1 MAEVLG
7 TNGQAP
13 ADSAGT
19 TATAPVTTDGDSG
32 STVQATASGPV
43 TSAEESFFDPSSV
56 IGTPLEQA
64 YKQMQ
69 GAWTKKLQGVKQHQT
84 KIDAYDNFQRDPM
97 GTMQQLARQYGYQL
111 VQPGAEAPKD
121 FDPKS
126 WDDVMAQAKKEVLK
140 DLQPVFGELREL
152 KKQNVEGYL
161 DSHHPDWR
169 TYEDNMMETLQQHP
183 SLVKDPDALYRASV
197 PAEVW
202 ESRATQKAM
211 QKLKAAGQNS
221 QISGGTTTTRPTQ
234 QEPKGPLS
242 FDQAVEVAKKRLAS
256 KGIRGAAG

>member
-1 MAEVLG
+1 MADPVG
-7 TNGQAP
+7 NNGQAP
-13 ADSAGT
+13 ADSEGT
-19 TATAPVTTDGDSG
+19 TATAPVTTDGGSG

-69 GAWTKKLQGVKQHQT
+69 GAWTKKLQGVKQHQS
-84 KIDAYDNFQRDPM
+84 KIDAFDSFQRDPVN
-97 GTMQQLARQYGYQL
+97 TMQQLAKQYGYQL
-111 VQPGAEAPKD
+111 VQPGADSPKD
-121 FDPKS
+121 FNPQS

-140 DLQPVFGELREL
+140 DLQPVFGELRDL

-161 DSHHPDWR
+161 DNNHPDWR
-169 TYEDNMMETLQQHP
+169 TYEDNMMETLQKHP

-197 PAEVW
+197 PSEVW
-202 ESRATQKAM
+202 EARATQKAM
-211 QKLKAAGQNS
+211 QKLKTAGQNS

-234 QEPKGPLS
+234 QEPTGPLS
-242 FDQAVEVAKKRLAS
+242 FNQAVEVAKKRLAS